1 MKYFR
6 FIAILWLMM
15 FFLVKGSSQPQ
26 QIILQ
31 PKDLRISENQLGEA
45 SDIIRQRLEKTGLKV
60 ISLDLRGREKMLEIT
75 FADGHRFKSDE
86 LLLTLQGAL
95 QFRETVDRMD
105 FLNRIPEDD
114 PLRAYLFS
122 NSKEEVREF
131 QKGNAILAEI
141 DVENQ
146 NVVQAHLDRL
156 HKSGY
161 MNDLQVVF
169 GFPGAADKL
178 RLYCLLNPDRF
189 SLDRDDIAEINLIS
203 KQNDNGTDISL
214 TFTDKGAQIWTKMTA
229 QNLGRMIAVTM
240 DGRVLMAPK
249 VVEKMTGG
257 KLQIT
262 GLWEDRGDQVLYT
275 ILTTD
280 LLPSGFEIAYE

>member
-6 FIAILWLMM
+6 FIAILWLIMV
-15 FFLVKGSSQPQ
+15 FLAKGNSQPQ

-31 PKDLRISENQLGEA
+31 PKDLQISENQLGEA
-45 SDIIRQRLEKTGLKV
+45 SEIIRKRLDKTGLKV

-75 FADGHRFKSDE
+75 IADGHRSKSDE
-86 LLLTLQGAL
+86 LLLTLQGDL

-114 PLRAYLFS
+114 PMRAYLLS
-122 NSKEEVREF
+122 NSNEELREF
-131 QKGNAILAEI
+131 QGGNAILAEI

-146 NVVQAHLDRL
+146 TIVQAHLDRL
-156 HKSGY
+156 RKSGY
-161 MNDLQVVF
+161 MHDLQVFF
-169 GFPGAADKL
+169 GFPDAADKL
-178 RLYCLLNPDRF
+178 RLYCLLNQDRF

-203 KQNDNGTDISL
+203 KRNDSGTDISL

-240 DGRVLMAPK
+240 DGRVLMAPR
-249 VVEKMTGG
+249 VVEKLTGG

-262 GLWEDRGDQVLYT
+262 GIWEDRGDQVLYT

-280 LLPSGFEIAYE
+280 LLPTAFEIAYE